1 MSGLPPNLERV
12 YQHVLRHPGKIKDI
26 SNSEY
31 SSELRELIQLGHIHM
46 GTDDGYVA
54 REIPRFQK

>member
-12 YQHVLRHPGKIKDI
+12 YQYVLGHPGEIKDA

-31 SSELRELIQLGHIHM
+31 SSELRELEKQQHIFM
-46 GTDDGYVA
+46 GTNDGYVA